1 MKDYALPKYLIITNE
16 IISLIQTNKLAP
28 GDKIPSE
35 NEIIKNYH
43 VSNTTARKVLQEIE
57 NGGYVEK
64 IQGRGTFV
72 KDFVIERNASKILS
86 FTRNMV
92 EQGLI
97 PSTRLL
103 ETELINKDFPIKVN
117 GNIYL
122 IKKPVFKINRLRLAN
137 DIPMMHEI
145 RYISLKIC
153 PDVELANLE
162 QSLYNIYREN
172 CNLTISRI
180 EQDLTAIFL
189 DEESKTLLQINNDIP
204 GMLVEGVTFCG
215 KGHLLEGERSVYRAD
230 KYKFSVHAEPENTN

>member
-1 MKDYALPKYLIITNE
+1 MITNE

-92 EQGLI
+92 ERGLI

-103 ETELINKDFPIKVN
+103 ETELIHKDFPITVN

-145 RYISLKIC
+145 RYISLKYC
-153 PDVELANLE
+153 PNVQQANLE
-162 QSLYNIYREN
+162 ESLYNIYRES

-189 DEESKTLLQINNDIP
+189 EQDSKKLLQIDDNIP
-204 GMLVEGVTFCG
+204 GILVEGVTFCG
-215 KGHLLEGERSVYRAD
+215 QGKLLEGERSIYRAD